1 MTEKHSKRRAWMAA
15 AGVTTALALGVGGA
29 AIVSAQG
36 TTVTPGP
43 VSAFSSNTTPVRVLD
58 TRSGVGQ
65 TGGVGV
71 KLGPGQRIT
80 VDMTAVLAPY
90 GAQSPPV
97 TPNAVV
103 VNVGVENPT
112 VKSYVALLPA
122 GAAAGTT
129 SSVNFDVGQ
138 TTANQAIVALVDGKF
153 DVYNSVGT
161 TEVFIDLL
169 GVYGVINPT

>member
-1 MTEKHSKRRAWMAA
+1 MTEKNSKRRAWMAA

-29 AIVSAQG
+29 AVVSAQA
-36 TTVTPGP
+36 TVTPGP
-43 VSAFSSNTTPVRVLD
+43 VSTFSSNTTPVRVLD
-58 TRSGVGQ
+58 TRTGVGQ

-71 KLGPGQRIT
+71 KLGPGERIT

-90 GAQSPPV
+90 GTTSPPIV
-97 TPNAVV
+97 PNAVV
-103 VNVGVENPT
+103 LNVGVENPT

-169 GVYGVINPT
+169 GVYGNIPV